1 MFNVHNS
8 LKNLTRVISSLELAE
23 IMNSPG
29 SIDDFSYIGLLF
41 FKNGNEL
48 HPFLYLC
55 SCINIGNGKVSKN
68 TQDNHFNA
76 FKNKTAQDIKGFIEK
91 ANLTEIKNR

>member
-8 LKNLTRVISSLELAE
+8 IKNLTRVISSIELDQ

-41 FKNGNEL
+41 FKNLLFPWQNGDKNS
-48 HPFLYLC
+48 FF
-55 SCINIGNGKVSKN
+55 SSTFFAANACIY
-68 TQDNHFNA
+68 
-76 FKNKTAQDIKGFIEK
+76 IEK
-91 ANLTEIKNR
+91 CRFCIDFDGF